1 MMSNML
7 MSPVYIE
14 IESIVKE
21 AVPECQVV
29 VFHETIL
36 LFHTSYCHFVMVLGM
51 CLSES

>member
-14 IESIVKE
+14 IESIIKE

-29 VFHETIL
+29 VFHETL
-36 LFHTSYCHFVMVLGM
+36 SYFTPPTVTL
-51 CLSES
+51 